1 MVPVRA
7 PICARTPGA
16 RWRRKIGLAYL
27 LLTSALLL
35 LGGVLAYP
43 LGWEIW
49 TSFTNPSP
57 PLQGGGTAFVGF
69 ENYRR
74 QIEDSQLWIAATVTI
89 FRAAVTTAANKTGP
103 T

>member
-1 MVPVRA
+1 VVPVRA

-49 TSFTNPSP
+49 TSFTKPSP
-57 PLQGGGTAFVGF
+57 LQDGGTAFVGL

-74 QIEDSQLWIAATVTI
+74 QIEDSQFWIAATVAI
-89 FRAAVTTAANKTGP
+89 VHAAVTTAANNAGP

>member
-1 MVPVRA
+1 MFSKGCGVTSTRIAGCGAGTGADMRA
-7 PICARTPGA
+7 HAR
-16 RWRRKIGLAYL
+16 RSLA
-27 LLTSALLL
+27 
-35 LGGVLAYP
+35 

-57 PLQGGGTAFVGF
+57 LQDGGTAFVGL

-74 QIEDSQLWIAATVTI
+74 QIEDSQFWIAATVTI
-89 FRAAVTTAANKTGP
+89 FHAAVTTAANKTGP

>member
-1 MVPVRA
+1 MRA
-7 PICARTPGA
+7 HAR
-16 RWRRKIGLAYL
+16 RS
-27 LLTSALLL
+27 LT
-35 LGGVLAYP
+35 

-57 PLQGGGTAFVGF
+57 LQDAGTALVGF

-74 QIEDSQLWIAATVTI
+74 QIEDSQFWIAATVTI
-89 FRAAVTTAANKTGP
+89 FHAALTTAANNTGP